1 MADLVSSNLSL
12 FDGGKF
18 DAYSLFFKFSGLD
31 FAFCS
36 FFSKMGAKFKG
47 ENMPKDANGTELNA
61 GDNVTLIKDLKVK
74 GAGATLKRGTMVKNI
89 KLTDDD
95 KEIEGKIDKMGVI
108 VLKTEFLKKA

>member
-1 MADLVSSNLSL
+1 
-12 FDGGKF
+12 
-18 DAYSLFFKFSGLD
+18 
-31 FAFCS
+31 
-36 FFSKMGAKFKG
+36 MGAKFKG
-47 ENMPKDANGTELNA
+47 ENMSKDANGTELNA
-61 GDNVTLIKDLKVK
+61 GDNVTLITDLKVK